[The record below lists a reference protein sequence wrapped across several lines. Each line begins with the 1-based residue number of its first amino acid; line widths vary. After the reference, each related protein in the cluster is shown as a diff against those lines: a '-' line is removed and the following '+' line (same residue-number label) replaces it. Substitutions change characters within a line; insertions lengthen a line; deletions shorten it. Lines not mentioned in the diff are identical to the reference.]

1 MCRGVGA
8 EIYWAGGWRRV
19 AVLGW
24 PVDRVL
30 MAPWLAGKGR
40 EEGKEKGIKGRRE
53 GRVRAV
59 KLKVQV

>member
-30 MAPWLAGKGR
+30 MGPWLAGRGR
-40 EEGKEKGIKGRRE
+40 EEEKERE
-53 GRVRAV
+53 RNRGEA
-59 KLKVQV
+59 